1 MNLLFCVV
9 GLLAQ
14 VFFRFLRSGRQRKP
28 LANSP
33 SLSGRTAADK
43 VLVAVFLF
51 LCVKLLVFLEGEYL
65 F

>member
-43 VLVAVFLF
+43 VLVAVFSLS
-51 LCVKLLVFLEGEYL
+51 LCEVVSF
-65 F
+65 FRR